1 MNFLA
6 HIVLSGTEPEIQIGN
21 FLGDFVRGTIDHPRN
36 AFLSPTMKVGAKL
49 HRLIDSFTDS
59 HPVVRQSID
68 RLQPRYHKYAGIVVD
83 VYYDHFLAKSWQQF
97 GTGEP
102 LEGFARHFYTILLKA
117 QPTLPHE
124 FNNLIKSIT
133 THDWLSNYAHLDGIG
148 WSLKGISRRTEHVS
162 GIENALIELREH
174 FELFEQEFLIFFPQV
189 RQMSQTFINEAMPA
203 LKG

>member
-6 HIVLSGTEPEIQIGN
+6 HIALSGPEPEIQIGN
-21 FLGDFVRGTIDHPRN
+21 FLGDFVRGTIEHPRN

-97 GTGEP
+97 GTDEP
-102 LEGFARHFYTILLKA
+102 LEEYARHFYAILHQA
-117 QPTLPHE
+117 QPSLPRS
-124 FNNLIKSIT
+124 FDNLIKSIST
-133 THDWLSNYAHLDGIG
+133 QDWLSNYAHLDGIE
-148 WSLKGISRRTEHVS
+148 WALKGISRRTEHVS
-162 GIENALIELREH
+162 GIENAIEELRDN
-174 FELFEQEFLIFFPQV
+174 FELFEQEFLVFYPQV
-189 RQMSQTFINEAMPA
+189 RQMCQTFINEVM
-203 LKG
+203 